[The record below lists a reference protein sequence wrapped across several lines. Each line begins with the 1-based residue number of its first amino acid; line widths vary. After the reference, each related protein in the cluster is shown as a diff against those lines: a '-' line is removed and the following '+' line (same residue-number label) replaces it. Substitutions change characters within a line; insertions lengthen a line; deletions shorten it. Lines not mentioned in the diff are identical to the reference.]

1 LEEQKKCPFCREWI
15 ITDAIKCRY
24 CGSMLSDDP
33 SSGGV
38 GMTALKQTLSGK
50 YEILGE
56 IGRGGMATVYKARQ
70 INLDRIVALKVL
82 PPQFT
87 HDLEFVKRFQ
97 DEARHSARV
106 SHPNLIAIHDVGNE
120 QNLYYISM
128 EFLSGETLRDR
139 IVREGALPENE
150 IRRIIEPV
158 AEGLATAHEQ
168 NLIHRDIKSSNIF
181 LTDKGRPVLMD
192 FGIAKALDSTQQ
204 MTQSGTVL
212 GTPEYMSPEQARGD
226 ATGARSDIYS
236 LGIVMYEMATGRLPF
251 QGDHPLSTL
260 NMIATQPPT
269 PPKGINTNVSEEL
282 QGRILKCLEKEPGNR
297 FQSATKIFTG
307 TIDIP
312 EQPEQIEQDI
322 PKEMEEEAP
331 IHVET
336 SGSKPTESKG
346 SGSLGK
352 AIIGVAALIVVV
364 AAIIGIRMFS
374 GSGENAPGG
383 GAVIQ
388 QQAQKTDKGRK
399 KSSLVKVTS
408 DVTPRYSLKLP
419 PPKSTEGVISDLQ
432 KQRIANLLQDAQD
445 QFNSGDLKQA
455 FKTYELVQLVDSGNE
470 LAHTGMQSIYDTY
483 LKRADERYQSGDY
496 SGYDRINSE
505 ACDKFSSMQ
514 IANLHMRADRY
525 FKDGRYAVGL
535 NDAITSYQAV
545 LKVKGDDQV
554 AQARLKEAT
563 RLGMESS
570 FKDGDYAGFETLGSQ
585 LIKYLPSEA
594 VNLYNRWGDKYYVAN
609 RLLREGK
616 HDAVNMY
623 KRALKLESTNSYAM
637 KQLEL
642 IKYDLRKQ
650 YEALDDFRAKL
661 SLGVLALK
669 YYPDDDYFIAEIVTP
684 ELKRGNSAYQ
694 SGNYVKA
701 QDHYR
706 RVLDY
711 HPSNPTVR
719 QKLGQAGSAEKNR
732 LAKIA
737 KDKRIA
743 TENRKFSDF
752 ISSGD
757 GAARRGDY
765 VTALKD
771 YKSALSIKPNE
782 VSVSNKI
789 REIEPK
795 AKHQSFR
802 ARVGMKFM
810 KIPGGSF
817 QMGSNNGDSDE
828 KPVHRVT
835 VSSFY
840 MLSTEVTQRMW
851 KEVMG
856 NNPSNWKG
864 DNLPV
869 EKVSWNDCQKFV
881 SKLNSMYPGHN
892 YRLPTESEWEY
903 ACRAGTSTKYYSG
916 NSDSDLGRVGWY
928 DDNSSSKTHS
938 VGQKG
943 SNSWGLYDMHGNVW
957 EWCEDWKGDYSSRSV
972 TNPKG
977 SSSGSSR
984 VLRGGCWSYEARSCR
999 SAYRRWYDPGV
1010 RYAING
1016 FRLVCAD

>member
-1 LEEQKKCPFCREWI
+1 
-15 ITDAIKCRY
+15 
-24 CGSMLSDDP
+24 M
-33 SSGGV
+33 
-38 GMTALKQTLSGK
+38 
-50 YEILGE
+50 
-56 IGRGGMATVYKARQ
+56 
-70 INLDRIVALKVL
+70 
-82 PPQFT
+82 
-87 HDLEFVKRFQ
+87 
-97 DEARHSARV
+97 
-106 SHPNLIAIHDVGNE
+106 
-120 QNLYYISM
+120 
-128 EFLSGETLRDR
+128 
-139 IVREGALPENE
+139 
-150 IRRIIEPV
+150 
-158 AEGLATAHEQ
+158 
-168 NLIHRDIKSSNIF
+168 
-181 LTDKGRPVLMD
+181 
-192 FGIAKALDSTQQ
+192 
-204 MTQSGTVL
+204 
-212 GTPEYMSPEQARGD
+212 
-226 ATGARSDIYS
+226 
-236 LGIVMYEMATGRLPF
+236 
-251 QGDHPLSTL
+251 
-260 NMIATQPPT
+260 
-269 PPKGINTNVSEEL
+269 
-282 QGRILKCLEKEPGNR
+282 
-297 FQSATKIFTG
+297 
-307 TIDIP
+307 
-312 EQPEQIEQDI
+312 
-322 PKEMEEEAP
+322 
-331 IHVET
+331 
-336 SGSKPTESKG
+336 
-346 SGSLGK
+346 
-352 AIIGVAALIVVV
+352 
-364 AAIIGIRMFS
+364 
-374 GSGENAPGG
+374 
-383 GAVIQ
+383 
-388 QQAQKTDKGRK
+388 
-399 KSSLVKVTS
+399 
-408 DVTPRYSLKLP
+408 
-419 PPKSTEGVISDLQ
+419 
-432 KQRIANLLQDAQD
+432 
-445 QFNSGDLKQA
+445 
-455 FKTYELVQLVDSGNE
+455 
-470 LAHTGMQSIYDTY
+470 
-483 LKRADERYQSGDY
+483 
-496 SGYDRINSE
+496 
-505 ACDKFSSMQ
+505 
-514 IANLHMRADRY
+514 
-525 FKDGRYAVGL
+525 
-535 NDAITSYQAV
+535 
-545 LKVKGDDQV
+545 
-554 AQARLKEAT
+554 KEAT

-916 NSDSDLGRVGWY
+916 NSSSDLGRVGWY
-928 DDNSSSKTHS
+928 DDNSGSKTHS

-957 EWCEDWKGDYSSRSV
+957 EWCQDWKGDYPSGSV
-972 TNPKG
+972 TDPKG
-977 SSSGSSR
+977 PSSGSYR
-984 VLRGGCWSYEARSCR
+984 VLRGGSWYVLARYCR
-999 SAYRRWYDPGV
+999 SAYRNWVNPDV
-1010 RYAING
+1010 RGGNVG